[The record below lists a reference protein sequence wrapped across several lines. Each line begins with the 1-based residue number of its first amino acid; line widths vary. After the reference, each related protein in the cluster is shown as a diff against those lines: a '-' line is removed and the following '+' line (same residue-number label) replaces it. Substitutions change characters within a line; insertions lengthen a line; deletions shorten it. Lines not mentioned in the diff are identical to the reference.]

1 MNWGSTKHVCWIF
14 VDLSKRKSGPVNS
27 TFRCPN
33 TGCFNIWLALKTA
46 RCALRES
53 GLDETSVIVA
63 GRRPV
68 MLSKSPV
75 LGGSFHLVSVLVSLV
90 HPSGLKWIKP
100 TLPHFFYWG
109 YNPLTKWDEPT
120 Q

>member
-1 MNWGSTKHVCWIF
+1 MGVNQTCLLDFCGSIEAE
-14 VDLSKRKSGPVNS
+14 KRSCEQHIPLRTWTS
-27 TFRCPN
+27 ECPN

-90 HPSGLKWIKP
+90 HPSGLKWIKV
-100 TLPHFFYWG
+100 
-109 YNPLTKWDEPT
+109 D
-120 Q
+120 